1 VYDLGRIYSSG
12 LGVDK
17 NLEVAHEYY
26 IKALAGFNE
35 VESQKP
41 WKYTEYRIGKMVA
54 SGLGTEQ
61 DYQKAAEWF
70 ELSAEKKY
78 KYAQYSLG
86 ALYHRGQG
94 VGQDMDKAFELYLK
108 SAKQGFP
115 YADFEVAKMFRD
127 GIGTDKDES
136 KSEQHFKKA
145 FQGFELLEKSS
156 HDDKIQYRLGWM
168 LQNGIG
174 TDQDISRAK
183 EYYAKSEKL
192 GNIFSGFALAKLILK
207 EENPKPEE
215 LQKAIEFLRSLAD
228 SDDAS
233 EFKSI
238 KSSATYLLGKLFL
251 DGKVVLKDISQAI
264 RYLTMSAEE
273 NNEWASYQLGK
284 FFLQGKEITKDTD
297 QAVQYLTASSEQ
309 GNQFAQY
316 LLGKTYLLGKDVSRD
331 RELAV
336 KWLTQSA
343 EQGNECA
350 KFFLDNI
357 DKFNGPSVSHCIT
370 RLLHQMGKIFEES
383 CLPYRNSSGMKVDSK
398 LLRKLKEKKVAQG
411 HKRADQIIE
420 V

>member
-1 VYDLGRIYSSG
+1 M
-12 LGVDK
+12 
-17 NLEVAHEYY
+17 
-26 IKALAGFNE
+26 
-35 VESQKP
+35 ESQKS

-54 SGLGTEQ
+54 SGIGTEQ

-94 VGQDMDKAFELYLK
+94 VGKDMDKAFELYLK

-136 KSEQHFKKA
+136 KSGQHFKKA

-168 LQNGIG
+168 LQNGVG
-174 TDQDISRAK
+174 TDQDIPRAK

-215 LQKAIEFLRSLAD
+215 LQKAIEFLRSVAD

-233 EFKSI
+233 EFKNI

-273 NNEWASYQLGK
+273 YNEWASYQLGK
-284 FFLQGKEITKDTD
+284 LFLLGKEITKDTD

-316 LLGKTYLLGKDVSRD
+316 LLGKSYLLGKDVSRD
-331 RELAV
+331 RDLAV

-343 EQGNECA
+343 EQGNEYA

-357 DKFNGPSVSHCIT
+357 DKFNGPSVSHCIA
-370 RLLHQMGKIFEES
+370 RLLQQMGKIFEES
-383 CLPYRNSSGMKVDSK
+383 CLPDRNSSGMRVDSK
-398 LLRKLKEKKVAQG
+398 LLRKLKAKKMALG
-411 HKRADQIIE
+411 HMAADQE
-420 V
+420 TRM

>member
-1 VYDLGRIYSSG
+1 M
-12 LGVDK
+12 
-17 NLEVAHEYY
+17 
-26 IKALAGFNE
+26 
-35 VESQKP
+35 
-41 WKYTEYRIGKMVA
+41 KYTEYRIGKMVA

-94 VGQDMDKAFELYLK
+94 VEQDLGKAFELYLK

-115 YADFEVAKMFRD
+115 YADFEVAKMYRD

-136 KSEQHFKKA
+136 KSVQHFKKA

-174 TDQDISRAK
+174 TDQDIPRAK

-207 EENPKPEE
+207 EDNPKPEE
-215 LQKAIEFLRSLAD
+215 LQKAIEFLRSVAD

-251 DGKVVLKDISQAI
+251 DGKVVPKDISQAMC
-264 RYLTMSAEE
+264 YLTVSAGE
-273 NNEWASYQLGK
+273 NNQLASYQLGK
-284 FFLQGKEITKDTD
+284 LFLLGKEITKDTD
-297 QAVQYLTASSEQ
+297 QAVQYLTTSGEQ

-343 EQGNECA
+343 EQGNEYA

-357 DKFNGPSVSHCIT
+357 DKFDGPTVSQCII
-370 RLLHQMGKIFEES
+370 RMLHKMSKIFEENVM
-383 CLPYRNSSGMKVDSK
+383 PYKSSNGVKIDSK

-411 HKRADQIIE
+411 HKKDDQSYKM
-420 V
+420 